1 MSETP
6 EATPTALTPLGGLLT
21 WRPPVWDDATRRT
34 VLDELFFEGAEWR
47 PFLARFATLLTLST
61 VIAAFGLIA
70 DSSAVVIGAML
81 VAPLMTPILGVAGA
95 MVHGDLRRLAVSAA
109 VLLGGTLAA
118 IGVAW
123 AIGWVTLGTMT
134 PNTLTSELLARTVP
148 RLLDLGVAI
157 AAGLAGGYVLT
168 HPRAGSSLPGVAIA
182 VSLVPP
188 LAAVGIALELGA
200 LPEARGALLLFTTNM
215 VAIVLAAMVVMV
227 VSGFVPPDVR
237 VLSRGRVRA
246 GFVVVALAVVVVTL
260 PLAAHTRDLLHDQYF
275 TREVQAAVGT
285 WDPAA
290 RLVEV
295 QVDLGHGRASVELVV
310 ASEQE
315 PRPAWRLAEQLA
327 AIAGHPVDLFVEYRQ
342 ELRDEATAG

>member
-1 MSETP
+1 MSEAADRSSP
-6 EATPTALTPLGGLLT
+6 ALSPLGGLLR
-21 WRPPVWDDATRRT
+21 WRPPVWDEPTRRA
-34 VLDELFFEGAEWR
+34 VLDELFFEGPEWR

-61 VIAAFGLIA
+61 VIAALGLIA

-81 VAPLMTPILGVAGA
+81 VAPLMTPIMGVAGA
-95 MVHGDLRRLAVSAA
+95 LVHGDLRRLAVSAA

-118 IGVAW
+118 IAVGWTVAL
-123 AIGWVTLGTMT
+123 ATLGTVTIDTMT
-134 PNTLTSELLARTVP
+134 PQLLARTVP

-188 LAAVGIALELGA
+188 LAAVGVALELGA
-200 LPEARGALLLFTTNM
+200 GPQARGALLLFTTNM
-215 VAIVLAAMVVMV
+215 VAIVLAAMVVMI
-227 VSGFVPPDVR
+227 VSGFVPPELR
-237 VLSRGRVRA
+237 ALHRGRVRA
-246 GFVVVALAVVVVTL
+246 GFVITALAVVAVTL
-260 PLAAHTRDLLHDQYF
+260 PLGAHTRELLHDQRF
-275 TREVQAAVGT
+275 SREVQAAVGT

-295 QVDLGHGRASVELVV
+295 QVDLGPGRATVELVM

-315 PRPAWRLAEQLA
+315 PRPAWRLAEHLA
-327 AIAGHPVDLFVEYRQ
+327 ELAGHPVDLFVEYRQ
-342 ELRDEATAG
+342 EQRDEATAG